1 MRLALTLLV
10 ALFAL
15 ADPSDALAAAPAGAP
30 ATPPP
35 SGEARAGAPAAS
47 AIATLAA
54 ALARE
59 VGPPADGRRALALAV
74 EVRARALAAPL
85 EAALSAALA
94 SQGYAV
100 SPLRGPGDPEAA
112 ARAGRQDWLLRVQAG
127 LVPGRRELGAVAE
140 LIPTWPSFFLQRRPG
155 ARAVP
160 PRLVDAR
167 APADAATL
175 LLAREA
181 RPAGAPLAAVR
192 RLARIPGRVLA
203 LAAGEVEEG
212 RGPAIVAAL
221 RGAVV
226 VLSPAGAPLAACDLA
241 PDGAPVRVP
250 AAALAVGD
258 FGRGRVAVLEAGAPG
273 GAVLAVEEGRLGIV
287 APLEAAPVCAGAA
300 GPVFGA
306 FVPGTSVLA
315 DVLGPLADP
324 RAAPRSA
331 RTLYG
336 AACAPRGGP
345 IAVAALGTDLRLEL
359 LGADDLAGSST
370 SEPSGPPT
378 PGAAPGRDGGS
389 SAPVFLEGIGTGF
402 ALADLDGDGA
412 VEVIASSADPA
423 VPERVRVLPVRPGAP
438 AVFESGPLE
447 GAILSGAAADLTGD
461 GADDAVLGAVV
472 RLDDGSDATD
482 LLLVTSDPREL
493 P

>member
-1 MRLALTLLV
+1 MRLAPTLLAV
-10 ALFAL
+10 LI
-15 ADPSDALAAAPAGAP
+15 ALAAPSSVLAEALANAVVAAPA
-30 ATPPP
+30 
-35 SGEARAGAPAAS
+35 SGEASSGAPAAS
-47 AIATLAA
+47 GIVSLAA

-74 EVRARALAAPL
+74 EVRARALAPPL

-112 ARAGRQDWLLRVQAG
+112 ARAGHHDWLLRVQAG
-127 LVPGRRELGAVAE
+127 LVPGRPELGAVAE
-140 LIPTWPSFFLQRRPG
+140 LIPAWPSFFLQRRPG
-155 ARAVP
+155 ARAVA

-212 RGPAIVAAL
+212 RGLAIVAAL
-221 RGAVV
+221 HGRVV
-226 VLSPAGAPLAACDLA
+226 MLSPAGAPLAACDLA
-241 PDGAPVRVP
+241 PGGAPVRVP

-258 FGRGRVAVLEAGAPG
+258 FGAGRVAVLEAGAPG
-273 GAVLAVEEGRLGIV
+273 GAVLALEGGRLGIV

-345 IAVAALGTDLRLEL
+345 VAVAALGTDLRLEL
-359 LGADDLAGSST
+359 LGPDDLAASST
-370 SEPSGPPT
+370 SERPGD
-378 PGAAPGRDGGS
+378 PGAAPDRDRGS

-412 VEVIASSADPA
+412 AEVIASSADPA
-423 VPERVRVLPVRPGAP
+423 APERVRVLPARPGAP
-438 AVFESGPLE
+438 AAFESGPLE